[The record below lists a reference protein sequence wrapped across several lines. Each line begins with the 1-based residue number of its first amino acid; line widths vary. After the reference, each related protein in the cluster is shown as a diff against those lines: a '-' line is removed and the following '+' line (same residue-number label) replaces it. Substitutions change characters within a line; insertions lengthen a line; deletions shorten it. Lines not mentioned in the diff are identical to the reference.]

1 MDRAIEHRNVPQD
14 RDESIDL
21 SAGFV
26 PKQDSQESPE
36 PTQPAPGDGRAHVD
50 DIVEPEG
57 EETAPRHAPQD
68 GWTVIAEEDVVQP
81 HPHLAAETVL
91 LVSVMADGSL
101 LDLLSSLVADCFC
114 SVSHQAIF
122 TAMLTLQ
129 SQGVP
134 ISVSTLE
141 SQCAATGTSDSLPVL
156 TRMSSLVPLPA
167 VDRATFYRYLGIVKY
182 QWLTRRLRWTL
193 QATIDLS
200 IRGCSPVDLISSL
213 QRALA
218 ELNEAYAC
226 VNRNAAIERKESGYD
241 NEAETAAANR
251 CTLGN
256 FDC

>member
-156 TRMSSLVPLPA
+156 TRMSSLVPVLA
-167 VDRATFYRYLGIVKY
+167 VDLATFYRYIGIVKY
-182 QWLTRRLRWTL
+182 QWLTRKLRWCL
-193 QATIDLS
+193 QMVKDEST
-200 IRGCSPVDLISSL
+200 RGASPVWLISEL
-213 QRALA
+213 QQALA
-218 ELNEAYAC
+218 AL
-226 VNRNAAIERKESGYD
+226 KTGYD
-241 NEAETAAANR
+241 AINRPSPHEQQETNYNDAKVVAASR